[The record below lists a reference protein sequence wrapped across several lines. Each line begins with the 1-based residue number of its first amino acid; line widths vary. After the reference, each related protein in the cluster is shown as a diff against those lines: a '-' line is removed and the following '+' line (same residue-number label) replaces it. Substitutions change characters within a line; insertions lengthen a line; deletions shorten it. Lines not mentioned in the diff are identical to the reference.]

1 MIIRGNSKS
10 AKTNLNAS
18 ALEKVM
24 RKEVDHGW
32 YLILTIDLVR
42 HINNMVVY
50 PLGVVEQFSIEKK

>member
-18 ALEKVM
+18 DLEKVM

-50 PLGVVEQFSIEKK
+50 PLGVVEQFSIKKK